1 MVRKVNALRDLDIRK
16 SISKLINFF
25 RVDIWRIRLDD
36 LPFKKS
42 IFIKPLRII
51 ILAVRGFD
59 QDKCLLRASALTFY
73 TVLSIPSVVAM
84 FFGIAKGFGFE
95 KRLEQR
101 LLENFPG
108 QEEILTTVISFS
120 NSLLEQTK
128 GGLIAGIGVA
138 VLLWSVL
145 KVLGHIEN
153 ALNNIWEIKESRSW
167 GRKISDYLS
176 VMLIA
181 PILMLMSGSITV
193 FITTQI
199 TEITKK
205 VTLLGMLS
213 PLIFF
218 SFNLIPFVLIWVL
231 FTVIYVLMPN
241 TKVNLKA
248 GILAGI
254 IAGTIFQ
261 IFQGVYIEFQIG
273 VARSNA
279 IYGSFAALP
288 LFLMWAQISWW
299 IVLFGAELS
308 FASQNVNTYE
318 YEPDSRKISPAFK
331 KLLTLQVSHALIH
344 NFKDGKT
351 ALTDSQISERLNIPI
366 RLLHKILYELTA
378 AGLFIETRTNKD
390 KQFGH
395 QPARDINGLSIG
407 SILEALEHNGVDNI
421 PVANTEEFEVLSDS
435 LKHFSEA
442 MESSPANRL
451 LKDI

>member
-1 MVRKVNALRDLDIRK
+1 VKPLRNFDIGQ

-25 RVDIWRIRLDD
+25 LIDIWRIRLDD

-42 IFIKPLRII
+42 VFIKPLRIL
-51 ILAVRGFD
+51 ILTIRGFD

-73 TVLSIPSVVAM
+73 TVLSIPSVVAL

-95 KRLEQR
+95 KRLEQQ
-101 LLENFPG
+101 LFENFPG

-120 NSLLEQTK
+120 SSLLEQTK
-128 GGLIAGIGVA
+128 GDLIAGIGVA
-138 VLLWSVL
+138 VLFWSVL

-153 ALNNIWEIKESRSW
+153 ALNNIWAIKENRTW

-181 PILMLMSGSITV
+181 PVLILMSGSITV

-199 TEITKK
+199 AEITKK
-205 VTLLGMLS
+205 VALLEMIS
-213 PLIFF
+213 PLLLF

-231 FTVIYVLMPN
+231 FAVIYVLMPN

-254 IAGTIFQ
+254 IAGTIYQ
-261 IFQGVYIEFQIG
+261 IFQGVYIDFQIG
-273 VARSNA
+273 VTRANA

-288 LFLMWAQISWW
+288 LFLMWVQISWW

-318 YEPDSRKISPAFK
+318 YEPDSLKISPAFK
-331 KLLTLQVSHALIH
+331 KLLSLQVSQALIH

-351 ALTDSQISERLNIPI
+351 PLTDSQISERLDIPI
-366 RLLHKILYELTA
+366 RLMHRILDELVAT
-378 AGLFIETRTNKD
+378 GLFVETRTNAD
-390 KQFGH
+390 KQFGY
-395 QPARDINGLSIG
+395 QPARDIKRLSIR

-421 PVANTEEFEVLSDS
+421 PVANTKELEVLSDS
-435 LKHFSEA
+435 LKQFSEA

>member
-1 MVRKVNALRDLDIRK
+1 VI
-16 SISKLINFF
+16 
-25 RVDIWRIRLDD
+25 
-36 LPFKKS
+36 
-42 IFIKPLRII
+42 
-51 ILAVRGFD
+51 
-59 QDKCLLRASALTFY
+59 
-73 TVLSIPSVVAM
+73 VL
-84 FFGIAKGFGFE
+84 F
-95 KRLEQR
+95 
-101 LLENFPG
+101 
-108 QEEILTTVISFS
+108 
-120 NSLLEQTK
+120 
-128 GGLIAGIGVA
+128 
-138 VLLWSVL
+138 WSVL

-181 PILMLMSGSITV
+181 PVLILMSGSITV
-193 FITTQI
+193 FVTTQI

-205 VTLLGMLS
+205 VALLGMLS
-213 PLIFF
+213 PLLFF

-254 IAGTIFQ
+254 IAGTIYQ
-261 IFQGVYIEFQIG
+261 IFQGVYIDFQIG
-273 VARSNA
+273 VT
-279 IYGSFAALP
+279 
-288 LFLMWAQISWW
+288 LFLMWVQISWW

-318 YEPDSRKISPAFK
+318 YEPDSLKISPAFK
-331 KLLTLQVSHALIH
+331 KLLSLQVSHALIH

-351 ALTDSQISERLNIPI
+351 PLTDSQISKRLDIPI
-366 RLLHKILYELTA
+366 RLMHRILYELVATD
-378 AGLFIETRTNKD
+378 LFVETRTNAD
-390 KQFGH
+390 KQFGY
-395 QPARDINGLSIG
+395 QPARDINGLSIR

-421 PVANTEEFEVLSDS
+421 PVANTEELEVLSDS
-435 LKHFSEA
+435 LKQFSEA

>member
-1 MVRKVNALRDLDIRK
+1 VKPLRNFDIGQ

-25 RVDIWRIRLDD
+25 LIDIWRIRLDD

-42 IFIKPLRII
+42 VFIKPLRIL
-51 ILAVRGFD
+51 ILTIRGFD

-73 TVLSIPSVVAM
+73 TVLSIPSVVAL

-95 KRLEQR
+95 KRLEQQ
-101 LLENFPG
+101 LFENFPG

-120 NSLLEQTK
+120 SSLLEQTK
-128 GGLIAGIGVA
+128 GDLIAGIGVA
-138 VLLWSVL
+138 VLFWSVL

-153 ALNNIWEIKESRSW
+153 ALNNIWAIKENRTW

-181 PILMLMSGSITV
+181 PVLILMSGSITV

-199 TEITKK
+199 AEITKK
-205 VTLLGMLS
+205 VALLEMIS
-213 PLIFF
+213 PLLLF

-231 FTVIYVLMPN
+231 FAVIYVLMPN

-254 IAGTIFQ
+254 IAGTIYQ
-261 IFQGVYIEFQIG
+261 IFQGVYIDFQIG
-273 VARSNA
+273 VTRANA

-288 LFLMWAQISWW
+288 LFLMWVQISWW

-318 YEPDSRKISPAFK
+318 YEPDSLKISPAFK
-331 KLLTLQVSHALIH
+331 KLLSLQVSHALIH

-351 ALTDSQISERLNIPI
+351 PLTDSQISERLDIPI
-366 RLLHKILYELTA
+366 RLMHRILDELVAT
-378 AGLFIETRTNKD
+378 GLFVETRTNAD
-390 KQFGH
+390 KQFGY
-395 QPARDINGLSIG
+395 QPARDIKGLSIR

-421 PVANTEEFEVLSDS
+421 PVANTEELEVLSDS
-435 LKHFSEA
+435 LKQFSEA

>member
-1 MVRKVNALRDLDIRK
+1 MKPHRNFDIGQ

-25 RVDIWRIRLDD
+25 RIDIWRIRLDD

-42 IFIKPLRII
+42 VFIKPLRIL
-51 ILAVRGFD
+51 ILTIRGFD

-73 TVLSIPSVVAM
+73 TVLSIPSVVAL

-95 KRLEQR
+95 KRLEHM
-101 LLENFPG
+101 LFENFPG

-128 GGLIAGIGVA
+128 GDLIAGIGVV
-138 VLLWSVL
+138 VLFWSVL

-153 ALNNIWEIKESRSW
+153 ALNNIWEIKASRSW

-181 PILMLMSGSITV
+181 PVLILMSGSITV

-205 VTLLGMLS
+205 VALLEMLS
-213 PLIFF
+213 PLLIF

-231 FTVIYVLMPN
+231 FSVIYVLMPN

-254 IAGTIFQ
+254 IAGTIYQ
-261 IFQGVYIEFQIG
+261 IFQGVYIDFQIG
-273 VARSNA
+273 VTRANA

-288 LFLMWAQISWW
+288 LFLMWVQISWW

-318 YEPDSRKISPAFK
+318 YEPDSLKISPAFK
-331 KLLTLQVSHALIH
+331 KLLSLQVSHALIH
-344 NFKDGKT
+344 NFKDGK
-351 ALTDSQISERLNIPI
+351 APLTDSQISERLVIPI
-366 RLLHKILYELTA
+366 RLMHRILYELVAT
-378 AGLFIETRTNKD
+378 GLFVETRTNAD
-390 KQFGH
+390 KQFGY
-395 QPARDINGLSIG
+395 QPARDINRLSIR

-421 PVANTEEFEVLSDS
+421 PVANTEELEVLSDS
-435 LKHFSEA
+435 LKQFSEA